1 MISRLV
7 LAHVRGAHEDG
18 EDEVREEV
26 EGDEGDEQVVRL
38 HRQLSLVQLHR
49 EEDGHDAHDL
59 VVDHPSCYSVVS

>member
-1 MISRLV
+1 MISRL
-7 LAHVRGAHEDG
+7 VRGAHEDG